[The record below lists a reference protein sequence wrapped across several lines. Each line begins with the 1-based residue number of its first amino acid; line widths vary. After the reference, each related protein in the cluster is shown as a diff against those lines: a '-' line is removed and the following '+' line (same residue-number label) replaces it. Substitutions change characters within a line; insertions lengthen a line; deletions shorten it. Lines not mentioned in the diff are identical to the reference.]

1 MPGMADSFT
10 SSTSNSWGSRIVSSL
25 TGVIV
30 GILFIPGS
38 ILLLSWNEANSVAT
52 ARSLAEG
59 AKTVIDISAE
69 KMDPANDGKLVHV
82 TGDAVTT
89 AGVSDPIFE
98 ISAVALTL
106 HRNVEMYQ
114 WKETESSEEKKN
126 LGGSTE
132 TVTTYKYEKDWS
144 GGVIDSSKFKHPQ
157 DHANPES
164 MIADSCTFTAGD
176 VTLGAFKLPKLL
188 VEEMSGEEPITPTA
202 EDFAKLPE
210 SLKSKAQLTASGLYF
225 GKDPA
230 AAAIGD
236 QRVSFE
242 VLKPGVFSI
251 LARQSGGTFEPY
263 STKAG
268 KEIERVE
275 PGTVSA
281 AAMFQHAQSENA
293 IITWVLRLV
302 GFVLMFIGFGMIFKP
317 LSVLGD
323 VVPFIGS
330 IIGAGTG
337 LAALLLALGG
347 TFLTIAIAWLAVRP
361 LFGGTLI
368 VVAVALLIWIY
379 RIGAARRK
387 AS

>member
-1 MPGMADSFT
+1 MADSFT
-10 SSTSNSWGSRIVSSL
+10 TTSSNSWGGRIVSSL

-38 ILLLSWNEANSVAT
+38 IILLSWNEANSVKT
-52 ARSLAEG
+52 ARSLTEG
-59 AKTVIDISAE
+59 SKTVIDISSD
-69 KMDPANDGKLVHV
+69 KVDPATEGKLVHV
-82 TGDAVTT
+82 SGDAATT
-89 AGVSDPIFE
+89 AGVGDPIFG

-106 HRNVEMYQ
+106 HRKVEMYE
-114 WKETESSEEKKN
+114 WKESKSSEEKKD
-126 LGGSTE
+126 LGGSSE
-132 TVTTYKYEKDWS
+132 TVTTYKYEKEWS
-144 GGVIDSSKFKHPQ
+144 DDLIDSSDFNQAQ
-157 DHANPES
+157 DHKNPDA
-164 MIADSCTFTAGD
+164 MIAESQVFAASD
-176 VTLGAFKLPKLL
+176 VTLGAFKVPGSL
-188 VEEMSGEEPITPTA
+188 VSQMSGEEPITPTA

-210 SLKSKAQLTASGLYF
+210 SLKSKAQLTAGGIYF

-236 QRVSFE
+236 QRVTFE
-242 VLKPGVFSI
+242 ILKPGVFSI
-251 LARQSGGTFEPY
+251 LAQQAGGTFQPY
-263 STKAG
+263 STRAG

-275 PGTVSA
+275 SGSVSA

-293 IITWVLRLV
+293 LFTWILRVV

-323 VVPFIGS
+323 VVPFIGNV
-330 IIGAGTG
+330 IGAGTG
-337 LAALLLALGG
+337 LVSLLLALGG

-368 VVAVALLIWIY
+368 VVAAALVFWIF
-379 RIGAARRK
+379 RLAAARSKK